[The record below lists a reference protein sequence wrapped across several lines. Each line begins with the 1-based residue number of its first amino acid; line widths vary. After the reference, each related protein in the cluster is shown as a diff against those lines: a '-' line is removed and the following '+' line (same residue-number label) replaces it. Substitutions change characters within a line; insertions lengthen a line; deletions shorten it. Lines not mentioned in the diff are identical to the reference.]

1 MRQTQTEG
9 HYKINDLYPSKDV
22 NKRRLRIC
30 SRLKEMEEIGELNAM
45 CDVISE
51 FLLLIRT

>member
-22 NKRRLRIC
+22 NKQKTKDLFQIKGDEGDGRAEC
-30 SRLKEMEEIGELNAM
+30 S
-45 CDVISE
+45 V
-51 FLLLIRT
+51 